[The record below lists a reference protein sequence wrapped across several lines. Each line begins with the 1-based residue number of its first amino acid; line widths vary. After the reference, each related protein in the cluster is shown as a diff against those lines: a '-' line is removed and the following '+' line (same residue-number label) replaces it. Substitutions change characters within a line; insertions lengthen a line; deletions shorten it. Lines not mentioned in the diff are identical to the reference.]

1 MIIINDEI
9 KKFVNKKLIELL
21 PKNSGSVIHGTFASG
36 KSKYVSDIDLEVYLN
51 YHNNIDLLVKDFQ
64 DLIKRIENDNDVF
77 FVDSMVGLD
86 KRYDDLDI
94 HINKDLSFPNFNYV
108 EYNKKLQKLHQN
120 KIISKKEFNELSKYI
135 VKNPSYMKMIGLKL
149 FIEDNLKFIHWTA
162 KQLFSGKKTY
172 RKKQF
177 NLRDVLIEERYPNI
191 VMTIFRVSKDIYI
204 PVDMSL
210 LYYKGK
216 NLFPKQQIT
225 ISKEQYNVLKN
236 SMVTDCVR
244 YRDLYRFYY
253 GMFKNYYQR
262 KLMKCLKR
270 LRTII
275 SGIIYEKSI
284 RNKNNMEVKRKMTK
298 DFQKMKIIR
307 EEILDLNNTILG
319 RLNQLKNQFSTLH
332 DLVGLIPINDMIRI
346 ISIKINDI
354 NMCLEDSSKIDK
366 SKLDLEIYIN
376 SNNINEKEL
385 KKKIKQLNKDIF
397 NLLNSRSYPIF
408 INYYSILKK
417 YFPFKFNLKLD
428 FKN

>member
-1 MIIINDEI
+1 
-9 KKFVNKKLIELL
+9 
-21 PKNSGSVIHGTFASG
+21 
-36 KSKYVSDIDLEVYLN
+36 
-51 YHNNIDLLVKDFQ
+51 
-64 DLIKRIENDNDVF
+64 
-77 FVDSMVGLD
+77 
-86 KRYDDLDI
+86 
-94 HINKDLSFPNFNYV
+94 
-108 EYNKKLQKLHQN
+108 
-120 KIISKKEFNELSKYI
+120 
-135 VKNPSYMKMIGLKL
+135 
-149 FIEDNLKFIHWTA
+149 
-162 KQLFSGKKTY
+162 
-172 RKKQF
+172 
-177 NLRDVLIEERYPNI
+177 
-191 VMTIFRVSKDIYI
+191 MTIFRVSKDIYI

-262 KLMKCLKR
+262 KWMKCLKR

-354 NMCLEDSSKIDK
+354 DFFLIDFKKINNNIIVTVPVLFQEKYNKNPDIG
-366 SKLDLEIYIN
+366 SKLVNLNITKNIITGEITKKLWN
-376 SNNINEKEL
+376 SYERFNNDSTLAKNNE
-385 KKKIKQLNKDIF
+385 IMV
-397 NLLNSRSYPIF
+397 
-408 INYYSILKK
+408 
-417 YFPFKFNLKLD
+417 
-428 FKN
+428 